1 MLSLLADAPATAS
14 AASIGLSLLQFGIA
28 GATFAGILAVVV
40 RPLITAAIAQQGR
53 ALDVLEKSVAGNAE
67 SVTAL
72 QQSVRTNTEAVDLF
86 RRYEASNAARQERI
100 MEVQGRTLEVLGSI
114 QERLAR

>member
-1 MLSLLADAPATAS
+1 MLSLLADATSTTA
-14 AASIGLSLLQFGIA
+14 AAVGLSLLQYGIA
-28 GATFAGILAVVV
+28 GATFAWVLAIVV
-40 RPLITAAIAQQGR
+40 RPLITSAIAQQGR
-53 ALDVLEKSVAGNAE
+53 AIDVLEKSVTIHAE
-67 SVTAL
+67 STAAL

-114 QERLAR
+114 QEKLAR